1 MRVNMDSSVASDPRF
16 KLVAAA
22 LGVKWTEVVGSSFL
36 LWLACYER
44 RSERLRKVEA
54 DVAAELSGFA
64 DALVAEGLADDC
76 GDGTI
81 VVHGVTERI
90 EFLKRQ
96 AERGAKGGKSKKK
109 PGAQANAKQTLVQTL
124 STDSQSAQANTL
136 TLTPALSHTPTQIID
151 SAQAAPERVQS
162 EVTRA
167 ELEAVYAGYPR
178 KQGKERGLT
187 AAVKAIR
194 TRDEFETFRA
204 CVEHMSRVYR
214 TKDARQFCPH
224 FSTFVN
230 ARSWRDEEWPG
241 AEKLSAPRG
250 QLTPGQMLDQ
260 ANGASYDI

>member
-1 MRVNMDSSVASDPRF
+1 M
-16 KLVAAA
+16 
-22 LGVKWTEVVGSSFL
+22 
-36 LWLACYER
+36 
-44 RSERLRKVEA
+44 
-54 DVAAELSGFA
+54 
-64 DALVAEGLADDC
+64 
-76 GDGTI
+76 
-81 VVHGVTERI
+81 
-90 EFLKRQ
+90 
-96 AERGAKGGKSKKK
+96 
-109 PGAQANAKQTLVQTL
+109 
-124 STDSQSAQANTL
+124 
-136 TLTPALSHTPTQIID
+136 
-151 SAQAAPERVQS
+151 QS